1 MALRLWSAFT
11 ASLLLLLTGCAH
23 YQAAPLPEYLSS
35 RQDLHQKMAAALAR
49 MHPHVQSMDLQGP
62 FSGKD
67 LGTIAVLLNPQ
78 LRAMRANLGVAQAQ
92 VFAAG
97 LLPDP
102 QLSLSADL
110 PSNVAAGYYNAYSM
124 GLSWSLASLFT
135 RSANLDIARAQQK
148 SVQYQVAWQEW
159 MQAGNTRVLARQLYY
174 LQAQEAVA
182 AAAARTTGK
191 LYQAAAENLR
201 LGDTTITTASLRQIA
216 WLDSQDRALALRRQV
231 TDTRQKLNQSIGLPP
246 KMRLRIQSP
255 QLRAKLPDAA
265 SLVKLADQHRLDLVA
280 LRAGYQAQEARVRR
294 AILGQYP
301 GFTIGFGKAA
311 DTSNIQSYSPSLTL
325 DIPLWNRN
333 RGAIAESEATRSQM
347 RAAYSARLFQ
357 TRADIY
363 RLVTDLQRLAQEILP
378 LQQQVPELEKAE
390 NRLRK
395 AAAEH
400 DVTLLD
406 YETIRSQ
413 SLAKRLQLLA
423 LQESYAAQQA
433 ALEMAVGVPYADWES
448 QK

>member
-1 MALRLWSAFT
+1 MALRLWFACT

-23 YQAAPLPEYLSS
+23 YQAAPLPEHLSS

-78 LRAMRANLGVAQAQ
+78 LRAMRANLGVARAQ

-182 AAAARTTGK
+182 AAAARTSGK

-216 WLDSQDRALALRRQV
+216 WLDSQDRALALGRQV
-231 TDTRQKLNQSIGLPP
+231 TDTRQKLNQAIGLPP
-246 KMRLRIQSP
+246 KMTLNIKPP
-255 QLRAKLPDAA
+255 QLWKRMPDAA
-265 SLVKLADQHRLDLVA
+265 SLVKLADRHRLDLVA

-311 DTSNIQSYSPSLTL
+311 DTSNVQSYSPSLTL

-333 RGAIAESEATRSQM
+333 RGAIAESEATRTQL

-363 RLVTDLQRLAQEILP
+363 RLVADLHRLTQEILP